1 MHWPVEV
8 NLRIPSLRIP
18 TGGEPQIVNN
28 QQVRFKR
35 LIVFDAV
42 VRSGAVLTLAA
53 GTQEFEAEVLRV
65 EWSESAEGFVAD
77 CRYNKPR
84 ILPNLYQA
92 LVDDASWLQWSLP

>member
-1 MHWPVEV
+1 
-8 NLRIPSLRIP
+8 LRIPSLRIP
-18 TGGEPQIVNN
+18 TAGEPQIVNN

-53 GTQEFEAEVLRV
+53 GGQEFEAEVLRV

-77 CRYNKPR
+77 CRYTKPR
-84 ILPNLYQA
+84 IVPSLYQA
-92 LVDDASWLQWSLP
+92 LVDDSSWLQWVLAA